1 MYYSKAQL
9 NAISRN
15 YTRIA
20 QQQRREALEKLKT
33 NEPQKYEYFLKS
45 KYKTLL
51 WFNRFLARF
60 NDINDAFLQI
70 EKQNKKAV

>member
-1 MYYSKAQL
+1 MGYTKSQL

-15 YTRIA
+15 YTRMA
-20 QQQRREALEKLKT
+20 QQRRRETLINLQI
-33 NEPQKYEYFLKS
+33 NEPKKYEYFLKS

-60 NDINDAFLQI
+60 EDINEAFSQI
-70 EKQNKKAV
+70 DKQRGLK